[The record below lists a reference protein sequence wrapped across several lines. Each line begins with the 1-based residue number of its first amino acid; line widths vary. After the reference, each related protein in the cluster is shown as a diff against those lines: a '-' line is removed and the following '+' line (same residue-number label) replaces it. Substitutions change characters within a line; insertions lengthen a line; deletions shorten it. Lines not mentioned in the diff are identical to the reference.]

1 MIRPAL
7 PFPVPAPS
15 VPAGWS
21 RRALVGR
28 ARMLHRTA
36 VRRAA
41 ELSATADY
49 DASRAAA
56 LLSWEWYDVAK
67 VEAEVSALMAAARGA
82 R

>member
-1 MIRPAL
+1 
-7 PFPVPAPS
+7 
-15 VPAGWS
+15 
-21 RRALVGR
+21 
-28 ARMLHRTA
+28 MLHRTA

>member
-1 MIRPAL
+1 MTRPAL

-15 VPAGWS
+15 IPAGWS

-67 VEAEVSALMAAARGA
+67 IETEISALMAAARGA